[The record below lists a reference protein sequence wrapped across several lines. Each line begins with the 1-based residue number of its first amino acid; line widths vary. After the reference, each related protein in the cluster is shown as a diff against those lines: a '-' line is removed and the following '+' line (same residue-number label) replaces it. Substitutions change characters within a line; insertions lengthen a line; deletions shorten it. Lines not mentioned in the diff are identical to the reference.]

1 MTPVEERIVL
11 VPAQVSTAIHRDTM
25 TRSSLAVAAL
35 LLILVGVGG
44 CSGTEPIEKLTEENF
59 QTLITLEDDVRGL
72 LLRDQEIRVDIRDT
86 RALAGSVDAEA
97 VSQIES
103 WYTVAFETLDRKQQ
117 MLMSVIDYVSEAE
130 ALNRLEV
137 MRSDLPDV
145 PIQIMD
151 PPIGDESFRVLAA
164 DIGVGGLI
172 VFKKGDKAVTLHTAQ
187 RNGEESLV
195 SFEGLAELARTVAGK
210 LR

>member
-1 MTPVEERIVL
+1 MAPL
-11 VPAQVSTAIHRDTM
+11 F
-25 TRSSLAVAAL
+25 
-35 LLILVGVGG
+35 LILVCVAG
-44 CSGTEPIEKLTEENF
+44 CSGTEQIETVTIETVTEENF

-72 LLRDQEIRVDIRDT
+72 LLRDQEINVDVRDT
-86 RALAGSVDAEA
+86 RALAGSVDAET
-97 VSQIES
+97 VSQVES
-103 WYTVAFETLDRKQQ
+103 WYTVAFETLDRNKQ

-137 MRSDLPDV
+137 MKSDLPDV

-151 PPIGDESFRVLAA
+151 PPIGDESFQVLVDANK
-164 DIGVGGLI
+164 VGGLI

-187 RNGEESLV
+187 PNGEEHLV
-195 SFEGLAELARTVAGK
+195 SLEGLEELARRVAGK

>member
-1 MTPVEERIVL
+1 MTG
-11 VPAQVSTAIHRDTM
+11 
-25 TRSSLAVAAL
+25 SSLAAAL
-35 LLILVGVGG
+35 LSLILVGVAG
-44 CSGTEPIEKLTEENF
+44 CSGTGPIERVTEENF
-59 QTLITLEDDVRGL
+59 KTLITLEGDVRGL
-72 LLRDQEIRVDIRDT
+72 LLTDQAIQVDIRDT
-86 RALAGSVDAEA
+86 RALAGSVDAED

-103 WYTVAFETLDRKQQ
+103 WYTVAFETLDRNKQ

-137 MRSDLPDV
+137 MKSDLPDV

-151 PPIGDESFRVLAA
+151 PPIGDESFQVLVNE
-164 DIGVGGLI
+164 IGLGGLI

-187 RNGEESLV
+187 PDGLV
-195 SFEGLAELARTVAGK
+195 SLEGLEELARTVAGK